1 LVTRRK
7 ANARLQ
13 NVRSA
18 TGSKMLE
25 NPAFSESAS
34 ESWQQLAIDVETRAR
49 ALRDLAEG
57 TPLAAPAADLA
68 RDAGHLASQIE
79 RLAAAAPAFLT
90 HLGRPESPEPP
101 KSSESPATDPK
112 LEAEIHRE
120 MLQIQR
126 EIHDGNVELVD
137 IVKALFMWRDDPA
150 ERVRGR
156 KLGE

>member
-1 LVTRRK
+1 LVTRRN

-13 NVRSA
+13 NVRSV
-18 TGSKMLE
+18 TGSIMPE

-34 ESWQQLAIDVETRAR
+34 ESWQQLAINVETQAR
-49 ALRDLAEG
+49 ALRGLAEG
-57 TPLAAPAADLA
+57 TPLAAQAADLA

-90 HLGRPESPEPP
+90 HLGQPESPESPEP
-101 KSSESPATDPK
+101 PATDPK

-126 EIHDGNVELVD
+126 ETHDGNVELMD

-150 ERVRGR
+150 ERVRER

>member
-1 LVTRRK
+1 
-7 ANARLQ
+7 
-13 NVRSA
+13 
-18 TGSKMLE
+18 MPE
-25 NPAFSESAS
+25 NPAFSESGS
-34 ESWQQLAIDVETRAR
+34 ESWQQFAINVETQAR

-57 TPLAAPAADLA
+57 SPLAAQAADLA
-68 RDAGHLASQIE
+68 RDAGRLASQIE

-90 HLGRPESPEPP
+90 HLGQPEPP
-101 KSSESPATDPK
+101 EPPATDPK

-126 EIHDGNVELVD
+126 ETHDGNVELMD

>member
-1 LVTRRK
+1 
-7 ANARLQ
+7 
-13 NVRSA
+13 
-18 TGSKMLE
+18 MLE

-49 ALRDLAEG
+49 TLRDLAEG

-101 KSSESPATDPK
+101 KSPESSEPPATDPK

-126 EIHDGNVELVD
+126 ETHDGNVELMD

-150 ERVRGR
+150 ERVRER

>member
-1 LVTRRK
+1 
-7 ANARLQ
+7 
-13 NVRSA
+13 
-18 TGSKMLE
+18 MPE
-25 NPAFSESAS
+25 HPAFSESGS
-34 ESWQQLAIDVETRAR
+34 ESWQQLAINVETQAR

-57 TPLAAPAADLA
+57 SPLAAQAADLA
-68 RDAGHLASQIE
+68 RDAGRLASQIE

-90 HLGRPESPEPP
+90 HLGQPEPP
-101 KSSESPATDPK
+101 EPPATDPK

-126 EIHDGNVELVD
+126 ETHDGNVELMD